1 MEYRAVVR
9 KSQLGIPVN
18 ELWDGFN
25 PCGFERG
32 HAVMLRGYIDESRN
46 KDLFVLACLISN
58 GKNWFHLESE
68 WLNLLESKNREL
80 KRAKRKS
87 ISRFHAADCSSRLG
101 EFRGWSTPE
110 QIEFMKAL
118 LKIFNKYEFN
128 QHTYAV
134 SLKELSDAI
143 PAVKQNPEG
152 FAYVLLFSFILID
165 ITKETLKFNKGWLL
179 NLFHDHCRYNG
190 ALQNAYDQLLSKPSP
205 IFKQRHR
212 FVSLTPM
219 QWQHCVPL
227 QPADLIAYE
236 NFKELERYYVQR
248 DRRKSLHSIV
258 TDGRVGGSVL
268 RLSSPAIETLKGIFE
283 KLDNSTKNVLLEMSR
298 IKARHTAK
306 R

>member
-1 MEYRAVVR
+1 
-9 KSQLGIPVN
+9 
-18 ELWDGFN
+18 
-25 PCGFERG
+25 
-32 HAVMLRGYIDESRN
+32 MLRGYIDESRN

-68 WLNLLESKNREL
+68 WLSLLESKNREL
-80 KRAKRKS
+80 KGAKRKA

-101 EFRGWSTPE
+101 EFTGWSTPE

-118 LKIFNKYEFN
+118 LRIFNKYEFN

-143 PAVKQNPEG
+143 PAVNKNPEG

-165 ITKETLKFNKGWLL
+165 ITKETLKFNKGALL

-190 ALQNAYDQLLSKPSP
+190 ALRHAYDELLSKPSP

-258 TDGRVGGSVL
+258 TEGRVGGSVL
-268 RLSSPAIETLKGIFE
+268 RLSSPAIDTLKGIFE